1 MKMWFAVDMEG
12 TMTLFPD
19 KPERY
24 GASWINFPSEDFE
37 IMDETADLFED
48 LPELLDMS
56 WVDEP
61 VQLDIDLS
69 SCTGTTDID

>member
-1 MKMWFAVDMEG
+1 MKMWFAVDLIG

-19 KPERY
+19 RPERH
-24 GASWINFPSEDFE
+24 GEFWINSASLDFE
-37 IMDETADLFED
+37 IMDETADLFEN

-56 WVDEP
+56 WIDEP

>member
-12 TMTLFPD
+12 TMTLFPY

-24 GASWINFPSEDFE
+24 GGSWINSASEDFE

-56 WVDEP
+56 WIDEP